1 MCPFLISNVLLF
13 RTCIGLLGFNFYFL
27 NGIVT
32 SIYARLEKNMPLER
46 HCYHTNHIHMILEGK
61 IQLYSLKCQKCTTS
75 IQIPLSHKSCSWSAC
90 NGHENEWWRICL
102 FPFLR
107 FFYSI
112 LKLFRQCG
120 IFFFLFLFY
129 YANYLISSRCI

>member
-13 RTCIGLLGFNFYFL
+13 RTCIGLLGFYFCFL

-32 SIYARLEKNMPLER
+32 SIYARLEKKNMPLER

-61 IQLYSLKCQKCTTS
+61 IQLYSIKCQKCTR
-75 IQIPLSHKSCSWSAC
+75 LLFKSHCPIKVFIEV
-90 NGHENEWWRICL
+90 HVNEWSRICL

-112 LKLFRQCG
+112 LELWY
-120 IFFFLFLFY
+120 FFVFVFVFILLY
-129 YANYLISSRCI
+129 